1 MINFEQRIGTMVK
14 KYYIKDI
21 KQDWLLK
28 PGMVVYIE
36 REYDELINNYIEKHL
51 THLQE
56 ICKKQGVLFLYI
68 PRFYSS
74 LPYSMLKYYI
84 GKELSYSTKIH
95 TYDILSSI
103 LSNIE
108 LSQVQEPSF
117 LFTGSADNECI
128 AYAIGQDTSLLG
140 KVFASKKEKYIER
153 SINQILSNVSL
164 VYGDVLPQ
172 IEQDL
177 TYEDYD
183 DEEPVTRFRVS
194 DSGTRFRVSGSGT
207 KSEISDEML
216 EKILDELEFDDDED
230 FNSNACEQA
239 QKFVARLLHKGFT
252 KETIWALLA
261 PMKELSPIKITRDF
275 RILLTS
281 YNMEIELP
289 PVQKAVYLLFLKHP
303 NGINFKDMLDYQD
316 ELFHIYRK
324 IAIRGVR
331 QKHVETITDLVNPLS
346 NSMNEKCSIIKKR
359 VTALLDDEL
368 ARHYYISGGK
378 GEIKKINISPTM
390 IVWE

>member
-74 LPYSMLKYYI
+74 LPYSMLKYYT
-84 GKELSYSTKIH
+84 GKEVSYSTKIH

-128 AYAIGQDTSLLG
+128 AFAIGQDTSLLG
-140 KVFASKKEKYIER
+140 KVFTSKKEKYIER
-153 SINQILSNVSL
+153 SINEILSNVSL
-164 VYGDVLPQ
+164 VYGDVLSQ
-172 IEQDL
+172 TKEDL
-177 TYEDYD
+177 TFEDYD
-183 DEEPVTRFRVS
+183 DEESVTRFRVS
-194 DSGTRFRVSGSGT
+194 DSGTRFRISGGS
-207 KSEISDEML
+207 SDAYVKE
-216 EKILDELEFDDDED
+216 LDEDED
-230 FNSNACEQA
+230 FKSDAFEQA
-239 QKFVARLLHKGFT
+239 QKCVARLLNKGYS

-303 NGINFKDMLDYQD
+303 SGINFKDMLDYQD

>member
-14 KYYIKDI
+14 KYYIRDI

-74 LPYSMLKYYI
+74 LPYSMLKYYT
-84 GKELSYSTKIH
+84 GKEVSYSTKIH
-95 TYDILSSI
+95 TFDILNSI

-128 AYAIGQDTSLLG
+128 AFAIGQDTSLLG
-140 KVFASKKEKYIER
+140 KVFTSKKEKYIER
-153 SINQILSNVSL
+153 SINEILSNVSL
-164 VYGDVLPQ
+164 VYGDVLSQ
-172 IEQDL
+172 TKEDL
-177 TYEDYD
+177 TFEDYD
-183 DEEPVTRFRVS
+183 DEESVTRFRVS
-194 DSGTRFRVSGSGT
+194 DSGTRFRISGGS
-207 KSEISDEML
+207 SDAYVKE
-216 EKILDELEFDDDED
+216 LDEDED
-230 FNSNACEQA
+230 FKSDAFEQA
-239 QKFVARLLHKGFT
+239 QKCVARLLNKGYS

-378 GEIKKINISPTM
+378 GEIKKINISPQL
-390 IVWE
+390 IIWE